1 MKLEKN
7 KEKVLTFR
15 VSEENYIKFV
25 FLARVAGMSPSQL
38 LRYYVEL
45 QNQGFKEL
53 EEEGKIKYEDA
64 KEVVNDYL
72 QHRKVSRK

>member
-25 FLARVAGMSPSQL
+25 FLAKTAGISPSKL

-45 QNQGFKEL
+45 QNLGFKEL
-53 EEEGKIKYEDA
+53 EEEGQVNYEDA
-64 KEVVNDYL
+64 KKVVDDYL
-72 QHRKVSRK
+72 QHRKVSR